1 MTTEI
6 AEYTATEAGLATL
19 RQQFAGRVFDVATT
33 KGMDEAKA
41 ARRELVSLRTTLESK
56 RQELKAPIL
65 ERGRTLDAEAKR
77 ITAAIAEMEEPIDQQ
92 IKRRELELEA
102 ARKAKQEAEEAR
114 IRAEQEQLDLIVRA
128 PLLLIGKPAA
138 KIAQVVVAMRE
149 RDMTVFSEAAL
160 PRAKEL
166 QAEAITQLEAMHK
179 AASEAEAQAAENERL
194 HAQER
199 EAEAQR
205 QRDAEA
211 AEASRRAAEK
221 AAALESEHIA
231 DIMRLPLPLIGAES
245 VRIWVAIEDA
255 QALQP
260 SAVIKDPDRLA
271 LAEKTKADVV
281 AKLQQMYEQAVTV
294 ETERKARHE
303 RELAE
308 SLARQQAEE
317 ATQRAQNAE
326 RMAELRKSTPPLL
339 NAASDAL
346 TLLVR
351 LAPNDDATLKL
362 RFAIEAE
369 AERMFN
375 PKRKRAAK

>member
-1 MTTEI
+1 VTTEI
-6 AEYTATEAGLATL
+6 AEYSATESGLATL
-19 RQQFAGRVFDVATT
+19 REQYAGRVFDVATT

-41 ARRELVSLRTTLESK
+41 ARRELVSLRTTLEAK

-77 ITAAIAEMEEPIDQQ
+77 ITAAIAEMEDPIDQQ
-92 IKRRELELEA
+92 IKRREQELEA

-128 PLLLIGKPAA
+128 PLLLIGKPAS
-138 KIAQVVVAMRE
+138 KIAQVLGALCV
-149 RDMTVFSEAAL
+149 RDMSMFSESAL
-160 PRAKEL
+160 PKAKEL
-166 QAEAITQLEAMHK
+166 QAEAIAQLEAMHK

-199 EAEAQR
+199 EDEAQR
-205 QRDAEA
+205 LREAEA
-211 AEASRRAAEK
+211 AEAARRAAEK
-221 AAALESEHIA
+221 AAALEAEHIA

-260 SAVIKDPDRLA
+260 AAVIKDPDRLA

-317 ATQRAQNAE
+317 AAQRAQNAE

-339 NAASDAL
+339 QAASDAL
-346 TLLVR
+346 GLLVR
-351 LAPNDDATLKL
+351 LEPNAEETLYL

-369 AERMFN
+369 AEKRVQ
-375 PKRKRAAK
+375 PRKRRSA

>member
-6 AEYTATEAGLATL
+6 AEYSATESGLATL
-19 RQQFAGRVFDVATT
+19 REQFAGRVFDVVTT

-41 ARRELVSLRTTLESK
+41 ARRELVSLRTTLEAK
-56 RQELKAPIL
+56 RQDLKAPIL
-65 ERGRTLDAEAKR
+65 ERGRKLDAEAKR

-92 IKRRELELEA
+92 IKRREQELEA
-102 ARKAKQEAEEAR
+102 VRKAKQEAEEAR

-128 PLLLIGKPAA
+128 PLLLIGKPAS
-138 KIAQVVVAMRE
+138 KIEQVLGALRA
-149 RDMTVFSEAAL
+149 RDMSVFSEAAL

-166 QAEAITQLEAMHK
+166 QAEAIAQLEAMHK
-179 AASEAEAQAAENERL
+179 AASEAEEQAAEIERL
-194 HAQER
+194 RAQQKL
-199 EAEAQR
+199 EAEAAHNQEV
-205 QRDAEA
+205 QA
-211 AEASRRAAEK
+211 AEARRAAERE
-221 AAALESEHIA
+221 AALEAEHIA

-245 VRIWVAIEDA
+245 VRIAMAVDDAI
-255 QALQP
+255 ALQP
-260 SAVIKDPDRLA
+260 SQVIKDPDRLA

-326 RMAELRKSTPPLL
+326 RMADLRKSTPPLIE
-339 NAASDAL
+339 AAAHAL
-346 TLLVR
+346 ALLSNI
-351 LAPNDDATLKL
+351 APNSDITLQL

-369 AERMFN
+369 AEKRVK
-375 PKRKRAAK
+375 PRKRRSA

>member
-199 EAEAQR
+199 EAEEKR
-205 QRDAEA
+205 KREAEA
-211 AEASRRAAEK
+211 AEAARRAAEK
-221 AAALESEHIA
+221 EAALESEHIA
-231 DIMRLPLPLIGAES
+231 DMTRLPLPLIGAES

-260 SAVIKDPDRLA
+260 AAVIKDPDRLA